1 MVLWLRLHPPTA
13 GGAGLIPD
21 GGEGTKMVCGRAKK
35 KNFFLK
41 IILLKKMWRIHFHDF
56 TRLIESA
63 WIQSLS
69 YLLIIGNIVSFSQFL
84 SAMPLVQEVPTL
96 L

>member
-1 MVLWLRLHPPTA
+1 MRQSQ
-13 GGAGLIPD
+13 
-21 GGEGTKMVCGRAKK
+21 K